1 MAQNY
6 VDKIVQRI
14 LENTNTSTNVGTIIA
29 SPSNE
34 PNYKYHWIRDSALVM
49 RTIVSIYKNNKDP
62 KLFFYIIN
70 YIENEAKLQEQKGI
84 TGLGEPKFN
93 INGTPYD
100 KPWGRPQIWTSIKGY
115 CII

>member
-70 YIENEAKLQEQKGI
+70 YIENIVNYQNKKESQDWVNLNLI
-84 TGLGEPKFN
+84 
-93 INGTPYD
+93 
-100 KPWGRPQIWTSIKGY
+100 
-115 CII
+115 